1 MRKKQ
6 KNIAMHPLTVP
17 LRKARNWWFHL
28 CTGRSVYSRSDEE
41 HYRQRILVM
50 TSGFWLLTVLVF
62 AIIIPMIIDITPQGR
77 IAANVLF
84 ATSVLGVLISMLLLR
99 LREDRIAALNIMLL
113 IYTGAF
119 TAACFAF
126 GGTDSPTYP
135 LLLIAPAMAGLV
147 GSVALSASW
156 GLTVVAIWV
165 CILQAERHGFQFNQI
180 IVPDNHNLAMTIAYA
195 ALAIA
200 VVSIIIIYAEMNKAL
215 RASLQATNSELEH
228 LSSHDQLTRL
238 PNRRFYDERIALA
251 LRRAA
256 EQNGM
261 TGLLFMDLNEF
272 KAINDT
278 YGHGAGDKLLIA
290 VAQRI
295 QNSLRET
302 DLVARLGGDEFVAVL
317 EDVKSADEIT
327 RLAHKLSQ
335 AIEQPLHVRQQILN
349 FSCSVGVAIFPIDG
363 RQQHELE
370 EQADKAMYLAKKR
383 GLPVALAS
391 LEATNTP
398 IPARAP
404 TNRI

>member
-1 MRKKQ
+1 M
-6 KNIAMHPLTVP
+6 P
-17 LRKARNWWFHL
+17 LRKVRNWWFHL
-28 CTGRSVYSRSDEE
+28 CIGRSVYGRSDEE

-50 TSGFWLLTVLVF
+50 TSCFWLLTVILF
-62 AIIIPMIIDITPQGR
+62 AVVLPFFTGITPQGQ

-84 ATSVLGVLISMLLLR
+84 VASILGVLVSMLLLR
-99 LREDRIAALNIMLL
+99 LRGDRVAALNVMLL

-119 TAACFAF
+119 TAACFVF
-126 GGTDSPTYP
+126 GGTESPTYP
-135 LLLIAPAMAGLV
+135 LLILAPAMAGIV

-156 GLTVVAIWV
+156 GLLIMAFWV
-165 CILQAERHGFQFNQI
+165 CVLQAERHGFQFTQI
-180 IVPDNHNLAMTIAYA
+180 ILPANYSMAMMLAYS

-200 VVSIIIIYAEMNKAL
+200 VVSVIIIYAEMNKAL
-215 RASLQATNSELEH
+215 RTSLQDTNSELEH

-251 LRRAA
+251 LQRAA
-256 EQNGM
+256 EQGGM
-261 TGLLFMDLNEF
+261 TGILFMDLNDF
-272 KAINDT
+272 KNINDT

-290 VAQRI
+290 VAQRV

-317 EDVKSADEIT
+317 EDIKSPEEIT

-335 AIEQPLHVRQQILN
+335 AIEQPLYVRQQILN
-349 FSCSVGVAIFPIDG
+349 FSCSIGVAIFPIDG

-370 EQADKAMYLAKKR
+370 EKADKAMYLAKER
-383 GLPVALAS
+383 GIPVALAS
-391 LEATNTP
+391 LEATNMP
-398 IPARAP
+398 MPARAP